1 LPRSKAW
8 ADKRTSHSATPLQAD
23 HQRARELVSQ
33 ANSGLRA
40 GDALHL
46 ATALRLGANQLATLD
61 RVLAGNAATQGLTL
75 AIKLPA

>member
-8 ADKRTSHSATPLQAD
+8 ADKRTSHSDTPQQAD
-23 HQRARELVSQ
+23 HQ
-33 ANSGLRA
+33 RA

-61 RVLAGNAATQGLTL
+61 RVLAANAATQGLTL
-75 AIKLPA
+75 AIKMPT